1 MCLTPYSCARFFHW
15 QNTGAGLQAITTHII
30 LQLRI
35 YAMYGSSKIILAV
48 CVFLTMAEAL
58 AIGIVFGIPKQGSVG
73 ELFKC
78 VL

>member
-1 MCLTPYSCARFFHW
+1 
-15 QNTGAGLQAITTHII
+15 
-30 LQLRI
+30 
-35 YAMYGSSKIILAV
+35 MYGSSKIILAV
-48 CVFLTMAEAL
+48 CVFLTVAEAL